1 MKCEWHQ
8 LGEYIEP
15 CNTRNSKIQYGVE
28 LIEGVN
34 SDGEFCA
41 TKANT
46 DGIDL
51 KPYKIVHEGDFV
63 YNPSR
68 VNIGSL
74 AYRVGPMCI
83 VSHLYVVFHLTKYGS
98 THLLPE
104 FLWIFLNR
112 DEFRRLISYRNF
124 GSQRP
129 EFNYHQMAEV
139 MIPVPSIDE
148 QRKVVDAWQGLR
160 RMKEENEQVAESL
173 MALCRSYMQ
182 ELKKTWPMRK
192 IGQYILHSD
201 DRNEG
206 QLYGIDSVRGISV
219 DKTIIDTKADL
230 TNVPL
235 GSYKLFRP
243 EEFCYVTVTS
253 RNGERVSIAENE
265 TDETF
270 IVSGT
275 YEVGRV
281 SEKSKLLPGFLSLW
295 MSRSEFDRIARFNS
309 WGSARETFNWS
320 DMCRVKIPLPPKEVQ
335 ESVVAVYRAAMEAK
349 RIAAEADELSRQ
361 ICPALIQ
368 HVVRGGK

>member
-148 QRKVVDAWQGLR
+148 QRKVVEAWQGLR
-160 RMKEENEQVAESL
+160 RMKEENEQMAEPL
-173 MALCRSYMQ
+173 MTLCRSYMQ
-182 ELKKTWPMRK
+182 EMKKKWPMK
-192 IGQYILHSD
+192 PLQGLVTPKEE
-201 DRNEG
+201 RNRSL
-206 QLYGIDSVRGISV
+206 QLKADAVRGLGTNKEMIG
-219 DKTIIDTKADL
+219 TKANLEGVDL
-230 TNVPL
+230 ST
-235 GSYKLFRP
+235 YKLVKP
-243 EEFCYVTVTS
+243 QEFAYVSDTTRRGDKVSMGFNESAEVYLVSSISTVFSVTD
-253 RNGERVSIAENE
+253 NE
-265 TDETF
+265 T
-270 IVSGT
+270 
-275 YEVGRV
+275 
-281 SEKSKLLPGFLSLW
+281 LLPEFLFTW
-295 MSRSEFDRIARFNS
+295 FCRDEFDRIARFNS

-335 ESVVAVYRAAMEAK
+335 ESVVAVYRAAMESK

-368 HVVRGGK
+368 HVVQGGK